1 MQFDEII
8 DDMAHEFLLVKMK
21 RELDGI
27 NDPEVLKQC
36 VLTLVDLAE
45 RQKGMFKQL
54 LYSLTDENPEIQELF
69 E

>member
-21 RELDGI
+21 RELDEI

-45 RQKGMFKQL
+45 RQKGMFKQM

>member
-8 DDMAHEFLLVKMK
+8 DDMAHEFLLVKIK
-21 RELDGI
+21 RELDDI

-36 VLTLVDLAE
+36 VLTLVDLVE
-45 RQKGMFKQL
+45 RQKAMFKQM

>member
-8 DDMAHEFLLVKMK
+8 DDMAHEFLLVKMT
-21 RELDGI
+21 RELDDI

-45 RQKGMFKQL
+45 RQKGMFKQM

>member
-21 RELDGI
+21 RELDDI

-45 RQKGMFKQL
+45 RQKGLFKQM

>member
-8 DDMAHEFLLVKMK
+8 DEMAHEFLLVKMK
-21 RELDGI
+21 RELDDI

-54 LYSLTDENPEIQELF
+54 LYSLTDENPEVQELF